1 MPKDRYVFKKVHSTQ
16 IQLFGKTE
24 QLYLSNYNSLKD
36 NAIYN
41 DSMFVLIR
49 AVKKL
54 IYVRGSIRN
63 EKSD

>member
-1 MPKDRYVFKKVHSTQ
+1 MK